1 MCFLRAETLLFLL
14 DEVRRLVSMPRT
26 WVALVVI
33 ALLSSCTTDQTN
45 QTTSGLG
52 NSCTTGYSSGQPV
65 IHLSAKDNGRHVS
78 AHVCNS
84 IDVLLVGSTDN
95 GWGTV
100 QSSDEATLALVPLPH
115 PPLPSGST
123 FEVFLVKRTGSA
135 ALSSISP
142 AVTDHPDRKYAATQW
157 AVTVTVVT

>member
-1 MCFLRAETLLFLL
+1 
-14 DEVRRLVSMPRT
+14 
-26 WVALVVI
+26 VALVVI
-33 ALLSSCTTDQTN
+33 ALLSSCTTEQTS

-65 IHLSAKDNGRHVS
+65 IHLSARDSGRHVS

-84 IDVLLVGSTDN
+84 IDVLLVGS
-95 GWGTV
+95 WGTV